1 MRGSLGRR
9 PGCCVAFHVCESILV
24 GHGIKLTILCFSLL
38 RSSLGHLWEA
48 GQAPGVRAGG
58 TGSGALASDPQ
69 AAAAFLAWGIQA
81 PLQLEGVSLL
91 RVHSS
96 PCSLRP
102 EVASCAPTAPP
113 RGWRGHS
120 CVAQGAGAGGRGAPG
135 VGAEE
140 VGCVTESRAASC
152 PGSRRWPVNSKT
164 RRSACTGCTSFVPGG
179 LGHQQRQRP
188 DSVTERGPRPRTALC
203 P

>member
-9 PGCCVAFHVCESILV
+9 PGCCVAFHVCGSILV

-58 TGSGALASDPQ
+58 AGSGALASDPQ

-135 VGAEE
+135 VGA
-140 VGCVTESRAASC
+140 GFLSLAR
-152 PGSRRWPVNSKT
+152 GSGVCDR
-164 RRSACTGCTSFVPGG
+164 VPGG
-179 LGHQQRQRP
+179 LLSRRQALACELQDPQVSLHGLHIFCTRRP
-188 DSVTERGPRPRTALC
+188 GPPTTSVPRRC
-203 P
+203 D